1 MKKLLDKMDEFTALV
16 WVAGATLAAL
26 AGLIAD
32 DVMLIICA
40 MLAYLCAHAK

>member
-1 MKKLLDKMDEFTALV
+1 MKKLLDKYTSLV
-16 WVAGATLAAL
+16 WVAGAVLAAL

-32 DVMLIICA
+32 DVMLIICS